1 MDDAPKFEGSRKAAL
16 MAREGR
22 AMAEDIWSFAHR
34 FQRAGDRD
42 SRQEKARNRARR
54 RDRHKR
60 SLA

>member
-22 AMAEDIWSFAHR
+22 AVAADLWSFAR
-34 FQRAGDRD
+34 CRRRAGGRD
-42 SRQEKARNRARR
+42 SRQEKARNRAIR

>member
-1 MDDAPKFEGSRKAAL
+1 MDDAPKFEGSHKAAL

-22 AMAEDIWSFAHR
+22 AVAEDIWSFARR
-34 FQRAGDRD
+34 FGRAGGRD
-42 SRQEKARNRARR
+42 SRREKARNRAIR